1 MLGSRV
7 RSLSYTVAGRP
18 AAAPRQ
24 RARRSG
30 PSDTRHSTRVDST
43 PLHSA
48 KCPFDWS
55 GLSFHCMQSLQSV
68 HWPGLSLHP
77 APEARNARPHLPGA
91 VDHDHDV
98 STSSAPQW
106 AQRRSIRSL
115 QTRSLARVRVQHHRP
130 RLSPPTPSPDE
141 CTICAAVARHCPFSE
156 QLPQPAQ
163 TTPSSPLRSSIQ
175 TSRASSHTHKR
186 INQASARASTTGKRV
201 IRRSSART

>member
-18 AAAPRQ
+18 AAAPKQ
-24 RARRSG
+24 RAGRRAPRGLRSL
-30 PSDTRHSTRVDST
+30 RHSTRVDST

-55 GLSFHCMQSLQSV
+55 GLSLHCMQSLQSA
-68 HWPGLSLHP
+68 HWSGLS
-77 APEARNARPHLPGA
+77 
-91 VDHDHDV
+91 
-98 STSSAPQW
+98 
-106 AQRRSIRSL
+106 
-115 QTRSLARVRVQHHRP
+115 QHHRP
-130 RLSPPTPSPDE
+130 RLSPPAPSPDE